1 MPKVGKMKFPY
12 TQRGIE
18 DAKNYANHA
27 GKSLEMELPKYQYGG
42 RVGRPMMP
50 GRRPLGNRRIPRM
63 RPPVGAGFRPEMRP
77 RIDNTVSIN
86 TGADTSRIGI
96 PGGGEVDIGG
106 VVMPD
111 SRNRRLGRGMRP
123 PLPTYRNGGMVP
135 RRPGRGQ
142 GMSPN
147 KANMLR
153 NRLAKFKKG
162 IV

>member
-12 TQRGIE
+12 TPRGIE
-18 DAKNYANHA
+18 DAQNYANHS
-27 GKSLEMELPKYQYGG
+27 GKALEMELPKYQYGG
-42 RVGRPMMP
+42 RVGGPMNP
-50 GRRPLGNRRIPRM
+50 GM
-63 RPPVGAGFRPEMRP
+63 RPPVGPGFRPGMRP

-86 TGADTSRIGI
+86 TGADTNVIGL

-111 SRNRRLGRGMRP
+111 SRNRGLNTGMRP

-135 RRPGRGQ
+135 RRPGMGQ
-142 GMSPN
+142 KMSPSQI
-147 KANMLR
+147 NMLR
-153 NRLAKFKKG
+153 NKLAKFKKG